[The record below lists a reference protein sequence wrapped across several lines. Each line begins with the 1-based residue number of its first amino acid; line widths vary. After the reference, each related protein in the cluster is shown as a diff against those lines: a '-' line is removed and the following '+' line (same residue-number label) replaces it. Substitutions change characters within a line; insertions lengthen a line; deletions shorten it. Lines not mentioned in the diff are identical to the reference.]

1 MIEHKCTS
9 RECGK
14 VEVFDDMA
22 VPERPAHCTAC
33 GRAVIETWLQNPVRV
48 AKRSLLRRA
57 MDAVTK
63 QVDKEIDEVSFGD
76 SFFNALDKN
85 KAAKPVKAAV
95 DACAGALLAGKTR
108 EEAHRAYCRALLASE
123 ATQRID
129 GKHSGLGASY
139 DSAFD
144 KQEGGAHYKDFEIQ
158 PAEFILANGL
168 GFVEG
173 NVIKYVCRHRAKNGA
188 EDLRKAIHYIELLL
202 ESEYGEARNGND

>member
-14 VEVFDDMA
+14 IEVFDDMA
-22 VPERPAHCTAC
+22 TPERPTHCTAC
-33 GRAVIETWLQNPVRV
+33 GRAVIETWRQNPVRA
-48 AKRSLLRRA
+48 AKRSLMRRA
-57 MDAVTK
+57 MDAVSK
-63 QVDKEIDEVSFGD
+63 RVDKEVD
-76 SFFNALDKN
+76 
-85 KAAKPVKAAV
+85 AAV
-95 DACAGALLAGKTR
+95 LSTPALV
-108 EEAHRAYCRALLASE
+108 
-123 ATQRID
+123 
-129 GKHSGLGASY
+129 
-139 DSAFD
+139 SAFD

-202 ESEYGEARNGND
+202 ESEYGEARNGNR